1 MGNISVIRPQPFC
14 RLKQCIKDDQYH
26 PGGQDSRMATT
37 RLVDCEAATPHSHQP
52 VTAEVVSL
60 AGQEGSA
67 VISALRSHVLDRLS
81 NSLNM
86 EADM

>member
-1 MGNISVIRPQPFC
+1 
-14 RLKQCIKDDQYH
+14 
-26 PGGQDSRMATT
+26 MATGMLT
-37 RLVDCEAATPHSHQP
+37 TCLVDCEAATPHSHQP

-67 VISALRSHVLDRLS
+67 AIRALHSHVVDRLS

-86 EADM
+86 EADMQKENLAPFIFPLLQLNT

>member
-26 PGGQDSRMATT
+26 PGGRDSRMATAVRTT
-37 RLVDCEAATPHSHQP
+37 RLVDCEAAIPHGHQP

-60 AGQEGSA
+60 AG
-67 VISALRSHVLDRLS
+67 
-81 NSLNM
+81 
-86 EADM
+86 